1 MSTKGKKWR
10 WSEEAK
16 AAARGPRPASKGNK
30 NGVTHGLSRTPEY
43 NSWKKMM
50 YRCYKESDPFYGDYG
65 GRGIEVCDDWHDV
78 EKFYEAM
85 GKIPVLAG
93 NPRMSIERVDVN
105 GNYEPSNCIWLPVK
119 MQAKNRRPWKHSEK
133 GLESIRKARRTPRQT

>member
-16 AAARGPRPASKGNK
+16 KRARGPRPASKGNR
-30 NGVTHGLSRTPEY
+30 NGVKHGLSQTPEY

-50 YRCYKESDPFYGDYG
+50 YRCYKESDPFYKDYG
-65 GRGIEVCDDWHDV
+65 GRGIEVADAWHDV
-78 EKFYEAM
+78 STFYEDM
-85 GKIPVLAG
+85 GQIPVLEG

-105 GNYEPSNCIWLPVK
+105 GNYEPGNCIWLPIK
-119 MQAKNRRPWKHSEK
+119 MQAKNRRPWKHSAA
-133 GLESIRKARRTPRQT
+133 GLERIRAARRA